1 MISNAVSFA
10 LSLNDSTT
18 QIAVLKGLAN
28 TVLFRGVN
36 AERGA
41 LALER
46 RLQRTAGGTLD
57 QRNHLDETS
66 RSDEDL
72 NNDSDATRAREAHRR
87 AEQFFDLHKALA
99 GMALLNGLSS
109 FDRADTIDSTLARM
123 QKNSLKVDESAL
135 AMIAEALSVPLE
147 LVMEHRTKQLM
158 SEAEQLKADTPSIKA
173 AYEAAPDKSDAED
186 VFEDF
191 DTLTK
196 YSTWVATY
204 ASVKRQADY
213 AAERSMRF
221 INLDALAD
229 AKLLKA
235 TAEELFVAA
244 KAFEEAH
251 FEELMASRD
260 EGRSFRTLDD
270 ARRGR

>member
-46 RLQRTAGGTLD
+46 RLERTAGGTLD

-72 NNDSDATRAREAHRR
+72 DNDSDATRAREAHRR

-158 SEAEQLKADTPSIKA
+158 SEADQLKADAPSIKA

-204 ASVKRQADY
+204 ASVKRQHQY
-213 AAERSMRF
+213 ATERAMRY
-221 INLDALAD
+221 INLDAIAD
-229 AKLLKA
+229 ATLLKA
-235 TAEELFVAA
+235 TAEELYTAA
-244 KAFEEAH
+244 KAFEESH
-251 FEELMASRD
+251 FDELMAARD

>member
-28 TVLFRGVN
+28 TALFRGVN

-46 RLQRTAGGTLD
+46 RLERTAGGTLD

-99 GMALLNGLSS
+99 GMTLLNGLSS
-109 FDRADTIDSTLARM
+109 FDRTDTIDSTLTRM

-158 SEAEQLKADTPSIKA
+158 SEAEQLKADTPSIKF

-221 INLDALAD
+221 INLNALAD

-235 TAEELFVAA
+235 TAEELFEAA

-251 FEELMASRD
+251 FEELMAARN

>member
-46 RLQRTAGGTLD
+46 RLERTAGGTLD
-57 QRNHLDETS
+57 QRNHFDETS

-72 NNDSDATRAREAHRR
+72 GNDSDATRAREAHRR

-99 GMALLNGLSS
+99 GMTLLNGLSS
-109 FDRADTIDSTLARM
+109 FDRVDTIDSTLARM

-158 SEAEQLKADTPSIKA
+158 SEAERLKADAPSIKA

-221 INLDALAD
+221 VNLDALAD

-235 TAEELFVAA
+235 TAEELFAA
-244 KAFEEAH
+244 TKAFEEAH
-251 FEELMASRD
+251 FEELMAARD

>member
-10 LSLNDSTT
+10 LSQNDTTT
-18 QIAVLKGLAN
+18 QIAILKALAN
-28 TVLFRGVN
+28 TALFRGVN
-36 AERGA
+36 AARGA

-46 RLQRTAGGTLD
+46 RLERTAGGTLD
-57 QRNHLDETS
+57 QRNYLDETS
-66 RSDEDL
+66 RSDEQLD
-72 NNDSDATRAREAHRR
+72 NDSDASRARQAHQR

-123 QKNSLKVDESAL
+123 QKNSLKVDEAAL
-135 AMIAEALSVPLE
+135 AMVAEALSMPLE

-158 SEAEQLKADTPSIKA
+158 SEADQLKTDTPSIKA
-173 AYEAAPDKSDAED
+173 EYDAAPETSDPED

-213 AAERSMRF
+213 AAERACRF
-221 INLDALAD
+221 VNLNALAD

-235 TAEELFVAA
+235 TAEELYEAA

-251 FEELMASRD
+251 FEELMAARD

>member
-46 RLQRTAGGTLD
+46 RLERTAGGTLD

-72 NNDSDATRAREAHRR
+72 GNDSVATRAREAHRR

-99 GMALLNGLSS
+99 GMTLLNGLSS

-235 TAEELFVAA
+235 TAEELFGAA

-251 FEELMASRD
+251 FEELMAARD

>member
-1 MISNAVSFA
+1 MISHAVSFA

-46 RLQRTAGGTLD
+46 RLERTAGGTLD

-72 NNDSDATRAREAHRR
+72 DNDSDATRAREAHRR
-87 AEQFFDLHKALA
+87 AERFFDLHKALA
-99 GMALLNGLSS
+99 GMALLNGLSG
-109 FDRADTIDSTLARM
+109 FDRADTIDNTLARM

-158 SEAEQLKADTPSIKA
+158 SEAEQLKADAPSIKA

-213 AAERSMRF
+213 AAERSMLF
-221 INLDALAD
+221 ANLNALAD

-235 TAEELFVAA
+235 TAEELFEAA

-251 FEELMASRD
+251 FEELMAARD

>member
-18 QIAVLKGLAN
+18 QIAVLKALAN

-135 AMIAEALSVPLE
+135 AMVAEALSVPLE

-158 SEAEQLKADTPSIKA
+158 SEADQLKADTPSIKA

-204 ASVKRQADY
+204 ASVKRQHQY
-213 AAERSMRF
+213 ATERAMRY
-221 INLDALAD
+221 INLDAIAD
-229 AKLLKA
+229 ATLLKA
-235 TAEELFVAA
+235 TAEELYTAA
-244 KAFEEAH
+244 KAFEERH
-251 FEELMASRD
+251 FDELMAARD

>member
-10 LSLNDSTT
+10 LSLNDTTT
-18 QIAVLKGLAN
+18 QIAALKALAN

-72 NNDSDATRAREAHRR
+72 NNDSDTTRAREAHRR

-135 AMIAEALSVPLE
+135 AMVAEALSVPLE

-158 SEAEQLKADTPSIKA
+158 SEADQLKADAPSIKA

-204 ASVKRQADY
+204 ASVKRQHQY
-213 AAERSMRF
+213 ATERAMRY
-221 INLDALAD
+221 INLDAIAD
-229 AKLLKA
+229 ATLLKA
-235 TAEELFVAA
+235 TAEELYTAA
-244 KAFEEAH
+244 KAFEERH
-251 FEELMASRD
+251 FDELMAARD

>member
-46 RLQRTAGGTLD
+46 RLERTAGGTLD

-72 NNDSDATRAREAHRR
+72 DNDSDATRAREAHRR

-147 LVMEHRTKQLM
+147 MVMEHRTKQLM
-158 SEAEQLKADTPSIKA
+158 SEAEQLKADAPSIKA

-221 INLDALAD
+221 VNLDALAD

-235 TAEELFVAA
+235 TAEELFEAA

-251 FEELMASRD
+251 FEELMAARD

>member
-46 RLQRTAGGTLD
+46 RLERTAGGTLD

-72 NNDSDATRAREAHRR
+72 DNDSDATRAREAHHR

-158 SEAEQLKADTPSIKA
+158 SEAEQLKADAPSIKA

-221 INLDALAD
+221 VNLNALAD

-235 TAEELFVAA
+235 TAEELFEAA

-251 FEELMASRD
+251 FEELMAARD

>member
-1 MISNAVSFA
+1 MNTNAVSFA
-10 LSLNDSTT
+10 LSLNDTTT
-18 QIAVLKGLAN
+18 QIAALKALAN
-28 TVLFRGVN
+28 TALFRGVN

-57 QRNHLDETS
+57 QRNFLDEAS
-66 RSDEDL
+66 RSDEELD
-72 NNDSDATRAREAHRR
+72 NDSDASRARQAHKR
-87 AEQFFDLHKALA
+87 AEQFFDLHKALS

-109 FDRADTIDSTLARM
+109 FDRADTIDSTLTRM

-135 AMIAEALSVPLE
+135 AMVAEALSVPLE

-158 SEAEQLKADTPSIKA
+158 SEADQLKADAPSIKA

-213 AAERSMRF
+213 AAERAMRY
-221 INLDALAD
+221 INLNAIAD
-229 AKLLKA
+229 ATLLKA
-235 TAEELFVAA
+235 TAEELFQAA
-244 KAFEEAH
+244 KAFEERH
-251 FEELMASRD
+251 FDELMTARD

>member
-1 MISNAVSFA
+1 MISNTVSFA
-10 LSLNDSTT
+10 LSLNDTTT
-18 QIAVLKGLAN
+18 QIAVLKALAN

-135 AMIAEALSVPLE
+135 AMVAEALSVPLE

-158 SEAEQLKADTPSIKA
+158 SEADQLKADAPSIKA

-204 ASVKRQADY
+204 ASVKRQHQY
-213 AAERSMRF
+213 ATERAMRY
-221 INLDALAD
+221 INLDAIAD
-229 AKLLKA
+229 ATLLKA
-235 TAEELFVAA
+235 VAEELYTAA
-244 KAFEEAH
+244 KAFEERH
-251 FEELMASRD
+251 FDELMVARD